1 MTSKKSLMAL
11 LVIFICCNVY
21 AGYVHAEWSSNP
33 SVNTA
38 ICTAANDPY
47 YYTTPIIIS
56 DGSGGAIITWNDGR
70 RNGSIYDIYAQRI
83 NASGAVQWPVD
94 GVAIRTTPD
103 ENYVPSDPAI
113 TSDGSGGAIITWVE
127 GGSVSARAGMYA
139 QRINASGVVQWQA
152 NGVAIST
159 ASNGSPYAPAIISDG
174 SGGAIITWEGYRSDS
189 VRIYA
194 QRINAS
200 GSIQWP
206 VDGVAICPATNGQY
220 SPIIISDGSGG
231 AIITWSD
238 LRSGKLDIYAQ
249 RINASG
255 AVQWAATG
263 VAICTAANNQY
274 SPAITSDGSGGAIIT
289 WSDRSDSNISIY
301 AQRINASGAVQW
313 PVDGVAICTEENS
326 PLYYS
331 LFPTITRDGNGGA
344 IITWGDYRSGSN
356 YGIYAQQINASGAV
370 QWTANGVAIFT
381 AADEKYHPPPAI
393 TSGGSGGAIITW
405 VDSRNVRNF
414 NIYAQR
420 INASGAVQWTAN
432 GVAVCAAANN
442 QYSPAITSDG
452 SGGAIITWEDHRSI
466 FNGDI
471 YAQRIYAN
479 GTLTPTPTV
488 CTATLDGNLLLHI
501 PYLSLVNPA
510 SGTLSLWA
518 DLTYDS
524 NTSTYDSNTGYAN
537 LISFKLTDYAIIN
550 DPSFSCAASTL
561 SNNLTINIPDI
572 LLPDGT
578 THYWVEL
585 QYSPTLSTDGNFYWI
600 VPYHGFVFF

>member
-70 RNGSIYDIYAQRI
+70 RNGSIY
-83 NASGAVQWPVD
+83 
-94 GVAIRTTPD
+94 
-103 ENYVPSDPAI
+103 
-113 TSDGSGGAIITWVE
+113 
-127 GGSVSARAGMYA
+127 
-139 QRINASGVVQWQA
+139 
-152 NGVAIST
+152 
-159 ASNGSPYAPAIISDG
+159 
-174 SGGAIITWEGYRSDS
+174 
-189 VRIYA
+189 
-194 QRINAS
+194 
-200 GSIQWP
+200 
-206 VDGVAICPATNGQY
+206 
-220 SPIIISDGSGG
+220 
-231 AIITWSD
+231 
-238 LRSGKLDIYAQ
+238 
-249 RINASG
+249 
-255 AVQWAATG
+255 
-263 VAICTAANNQY
+263 
-274 SPAITSDGSGGAIIT
+274 
-289 WSDRSDSNISIY
+289 
-301 AQRINASGAVQW
+301 
-313 PVDGVAICTEENS
+313 
-326 PLYYS
+326 
-331 LFPTITRDGNGGA
+331 
-344 IITWGDYRSGSN
+344 
-356 YGIYAQQINASGAV
+356 
-370 QWTANGVAIFT
+370 
-381 AADEKYHPPPAI
+381 
-393 TSGGSGGAIITW
+393 
-405 VDSRNVRNF
+405 
-414 NIYAQR
+414 
-420 INASGAVQWTAN
+420 
-432 GVAVCAAANN
+432 
-442 QYSPAITSDG
+442 
-452 SGGAIITWEDHRSI
+452 
-466 FNGDI
+466 DI